1 MTRLLISVTD
11 LEEARLAV
19 CADLI
24 DLKHPAQG
32 ALGALPAS
40 VIQTIRQALPTRI
53 LSATIGDL
61 PLLPEVVANA
71 AWRVAATGVDYVKIG
86 LFEGDLPATLKA
98 LAPLARQVKLVGVI
112 FADRQVD
119 FVVLEELAKAGFAG
133 AMLDTADK
141 RQGSLTE
148 LRSFPWLKD
157 FVERAKARGLL
168 VGLAG
173 SLRLKDVSSLRA
185 LDPDYL
191 GFRGAVC
198 QNRQRTNRLEPK
210 LLYQL
215 HRAIRGPL
223 SAHPPAF
230 VSARS

>member
-11 LEEARLAV
+11 LEEARLAA

-32 ALGALPAS
+32 ALGALPVS
-40 VIQTIRQALPTRI
+40 VIQTIRQALPAHI

-61 PLLPEVVANA
+61 PLLPEVVADA
-71 AWRVAATGVDYVKIG
+71 AWQVAATGVDYVKIG
-86 LFEGDLPATLKA
+86 LFEGDLPATLQA
-98 LAPLARQVKLVGVI
+98 LAPLARQTKLVGVI
-112 FADRQVD
+112 FADRTVD
-119 FVVLEELAKAGFAG
+119 FIVLEELAKAGFAG

-141 RQGSLTE
+141 RLRLTE
-148 LRSFPWLKD
+148 LRSATWLKG
-157 FVERAKARGLL
+157 FVGRAKAQGLL

-173 SLRLKDVSSLRA
+173 SLRLEDVSSLRA

-191 GFRGAVC
+191 GFRGAAC

-210 LLYQL
+210 RLYQL
-215 HRAIRGPL
+215 HRALHGPL
-223 SAHPPAF
+223 FAHPPAF